1 MNYQLKKHKRQV
13 HSQITN
19 DFTDENND
27 TSNDKPFSCSV
38 CNKRF
43 TLKSNFKMHKIQIHN
58 DKPYICNICNG
69 ARFNLN
75 SRLKRHK
82 RQVHSQITND
92 SNEENSAV
100 KPEIISGDLNEGEN
114 AILSDKVQIEN
125 QHNSEA
131 LRDVISKTGQ
141 ILA

>member
-1 MNYQLKKHKRQV
+1 
-13 HSQITN
+13 
-19 DFTDENND
+19 
-27 TSNDKPFSCSV
+27 
-38 CNKRF
+38 
-43 TLKSNFKMHKIQIHN
+43 MHKIQIHN
-58 DKPYICNICNG
+58 DKPYICNICNS

-100 KPEIISGDLNEGEN
+100 KPEIISGDLNEGGI
-114 AILSDKVQIEN
+114 AILSDEVQIEN

-131 LRDVISKTGQ
+131 
-141 ILA
+141 